1 MKKIFFTPLL
11 AALAL
16 LMGGTGLQA
25 QNSCDAYYPVRSGS
39 VMELTHYNAK
49 GKATAIT
56 HTEINEKSREGSR
69 IIFEATATAMDEKRK
84 ELSKNAYTMSCDGGE
99 FRMDMRGSM
108 TQPQMEGVTMEID
121 ADELVFP
128 NTLTVG
134 QELPEGSMT
143 IKGSMNGMQ
152 IMNNTIR
159 VYNRKVTGSES
170 KTTPAGTFDCMVIEE
185 DTDGSVMGMKF
196 TTHSKTWISKG
207 AGMVRSESYKNGK
220 LESYS
225 ELTSLAK

>member
-11 AALAL
+11 AVLAL
-16 LMGGTGLQA
+16 MMGGTTQA
-25 QNSCDAYYPVRSGS
+25 QSGCDAYYPMRTGS
-39 VMELTHYNAK
+39 MMELTHYNAK
-49 GKATAIT
+49 GKADAIT
-56 HTEINEKSREGSR
+56 KTEINEKERDGSR
-69 IIFEATATAMDEKRK
+69 IIFEATATSMDEKRK

-108 TQPQMEGVTMEID
+108 GQMQQMEGVTMEID
-121 ADELVFP
+121 ADELIFP
-128 NTLTVG
+128 NTLTTG

-159 VYNRKVTGSES
+159 VYNRKVTGTES
-170 KTTPAGTFDCMVIEE
+170 KTTPAGTFDCVIIEE

-196 TTHSKTWISKG
+196 TTHTKTWISKG

-225 ELTSLAK
+225 ELTKLVR

>member
-11 AALAL
+11 AVLAIM
-16 LMGGTGLQA
+16 MGTAVQA
-25 QNSCDAYYPVRSGS
+25 QSSCDAYYPLRTGS

-49 GKATAIT
+49 GKANAIT
-56 HTEINEKSREGSR
+56 RTEINEKGRDGSR
-69 IIFEATATAMDEKRK
+69 LIFEATATSMDEKRK

-99 FRMDMRGSM
+99 FRMDMRGSI

-128 NTLTVG
+128 NTLTTG

-152 IMNNTIR
+152 IMNNTVR
-159 VYNRKVTGSES
+159 VYNRKVTGTES
-170 KTTPAGTFDCMVIEE
+170 KTTPAGTFDCVIIEE

-207 AGMVRSESYKNGK
+207 AGMVRTESYKNGK